1 MDSSCEVVEGEEECV
16 FAQADES
23 GGAAWGNADASA
35 NLWTAILYPEIARGI
50 GKRAE

>member
-1 MDSSCEVVEGEEECV
+1 M

-23 GGAAWGNADASA
+23 GAAAWGNADASA